1 MQTHQSSSCSC
12 PTANVFKQKS
22 RFEPFDQNILKFCKQ
37 FGKLGKSKQFWG
49 YFRLCPIFVRV
60 PFLTVAHFSSVSL
73 FLGHT
78 QKWATNENL
87 TVKSAKKRDTDENRA
102 TDENGLLTK
111 VTIALWVSLK
121 KTSRQTYSLTFFT
134 RLFK

>member
-1 MQTHQSSSCSC
+1 MFR
-12 PTANVFKQKS
+12 ALL
-22 RFEPFDQNILKFCKQ
+22 RL
-37 FGKLGKSKQFWG
+37 G

-87 TVKSAKKRDTDENRA
+87 TVKSAKKRATVEIRA
-102 TDENGLLTK
+102 TDENGPRTK
-111 VTIALWVSLK
+111 VTTTLSTVLTGTA
-121 KTSRQTYSLTFFT
+121 TYCF
-134 RLFK
+134 